1 MSQVIYTIFEDL
13 VDNMT
18 SNPSFSFGYWPEI
31 HQELLLK
38 GKNKSNDGTK
48 YPLIVMHSDF
58 EEKRGSQNYILA
70 EINPK
75 FYLIAESKQNYT
87 TAQRISLVYET
98 VLYPLYEEFM
108 EALQSSKSLVSG
120 AGPRDFE
127 HTKRDLF
134 YIGSLAA
141 NQNKI
146 SDVVDAIEL
155 SFGNLKIRKQ
165 KCNS

>member
-1 MSQVIYTIFEDL
+1 MSQVIYSIFEDL

-38 GKNKSNDGTK
+38 GKNKANDGTK

-58 EEKRGSQNYILA
+58 EEKRGEQNYILA

-75 FYLIAESKQNYT
+75 FYLITESKQNYT
-87 TAQRISLVYET
+87 TAQRITLVYNT

-108 EALQSSKSLVSG
+108 TALKSSGDLISG
-120 AGPRDFE
+120 TGLRDFE
-127 HTKRDLF
+127 HTKKDLF
-134 YIGSLAA
+134 YLGSLNA

-155 SFGNLKIRKQ
+155 SFKSLKIRKQ